1 MDTNLNLLIEG
12 LPLLK
17 DLPPDALEELGGNI
31 ERRKSYFG
39 EYLFREGEG
48 PLPKVYF
55 LISATCEIVVGP
67 PDDEKVVYI
76 SGPGQLIGWLTVFT
90 TDPFP
95 VSAHIVES
103 GDILQIPTH
112 IVKKL
117 MEEHSSVGEVFAS
130 TMARRMQDLF
140 RQIGSEARRS
150 PMSRA
155 ETFPFRKRASEVMVT
170 TPLTL
175 SPDDFV
181 ISAAE
186 RISEAGRSSAIV
198 CKNGFPQGIVTEKDL
213 VKRVLVTG
221 KDPETTPVKDIM
233 STPVYTLQPDSY
245 LYMALGIMRLKRIR
259 HLAVV
264 DNDRLVGTI
273 SMRILMDMSSSETL
287 ELVEHIAG
295 AESLATLKRARQQSI
310 TVFSHLL
317 ESGMPAGEVSKL
329 LSTLNRDIHRRVLEI
344 TMEDLEKEG
353 KGKPPISYCF
363 ILMGS
368 HGRGENHLNTDQD
381 HGMILAD
388 HDLDQRDAINEYF
401 VELTTRLSHALD
413 DVGFTLCTGNVMS
426 SNPVWRKPISEWKA
440 QVRVW
445 LANPDS
451 NAVRYSTL
459 FYDFLPIWGDRAL
472 ARDLRQYITSAIQMN
487 YTMLNSLFDEASQH
501 KVPLTTFLK
510 SFITEKSGPHK
521 GQMDIKRS
529 GLLFVV
535 ECARIL
541 ALRYGV
547 TETGT
552 IERIQALVGKKEI
565 PEDQADFIITS
576 YKTLFHFLLTA
587 QMEKLSNGETPNNY
601 ISPSELPIQERYMLR
616 HALEAAG
623 ILQGIVRVT
632 FGDIYS

>member
-1 MDTNLNLLIEG
+1 MDTNLNLLLEG
-12 LPLLK
+12 LPMLK

-31 ERRKSYFG
+31 ERRKSYYG

-55 LISATCEIVVGP
+55 LISATCEILVGP

-117 MEEHSSVGEVFAS
+117 MEKYSSVGEVFAS

-140 RQIGSEARRS
+140 REIGSEVKKS
-150 PMSRA
+150 SMSRA
-155 ETFPFRKRASEVMVT
+155 ETFPFRKRVSEVMVT
-170 TPLTL
+170 PPLIL
-175 SPDDFV
+175 DPDDFV
-181 ISAAE
+181 RGAAE
-186 RISEAGRSSAIV
+186 KISEAGRSSAIV
-198 CKNGFPQGIVTEKDL
+198 CKNNVPQGIVTEKDL
-213 VKRVLVTG
+213 VKRVLITG
-221 KDPETTPVKDIM
+221 KDPEATPVKDIM
-233 STPVYTLQPDSY
+233 TAPVHTLQPDSY
-245 LYMALGIMRLKRIR
+245 LYTALGIMRLRRIR

-264 DNDRLVGTI
+264 DKQRLVGTI
-273 SMRILMDMSSSETL
+273 SMRTMMDMSSSETL

-295 AESLATLKRARQQSI
+295 AESLASLKRARQKSI

-317 ESGMPAGEVSKL
+317 ENGMPAGEVSKL

-344 TMEDLEKEG
+344 CIEDLVKEG
-353 KGKPPISYCF
+353 KGEPPISFCF

-388 HDLDQRDAINEYF
+388 HELDQRDAINEYF
-401 VELTTRLSHALD
+401 VELTTRLSNALD

-440 QVRVW
+440 QIRVW

-459 FYDFLPIWGDRAL
+459 FYDFLPIWGDRSM
-472 ARDLRQYITSAIQMN
+472 ARDLRQYITIAIQKN
-487 YTMLNSLFDEASQH
+487 YSMLNSLFEEASHH

-547 TETGT
+547 TQTGT
-552 IERIQALVGKKEI
+552 IERIQALVEKKEI

-587 QMEKLSNGETPNNY
+587 QMEKLRNGETPDNY
-601 ISPSELPIQERYMLR
+601 ISPSELAIQERYMLR

-632 FGDIYS
+632 FGDIYT